1 MEEREERILAIAE
14 QLVDCVQNLV
24 AANREMFHMVAMI
37 TGIEGGAYKEANSE
51 EAPKL
56 DLTGKPIR

>member
-1 MEEREERILAIAE
+1 MDEREERIFSVVE
-14 QLVDCVQNLV
+14 QLADCVQHLV
-24 AANREMFHMVAMI
+24 AANREMFHMVAMV
-37 TGIEGGAYKEANSE
+37 TGIEGGAYKEANPE